1 MKTKIPPLKPV
12 TRLLCDLQPLN
23 YQTLSLLY
31 LLRHF
36 ENKMKNKIPK
46 FFSCSDK
53 KKTLFNDKKVPS
65 KNKSMV
71 VIAGTNKIISVQIVR

>member
-1 MKTKIPPLKPV
+1 
-12 TRLLCDLQPLN
+12 
-23 YQTLSLLY
+23 
-31 LLRHF
+31 
-36 ENKMKNKIPK
+36 MKNKIPK